1 MYRTPVRPQRSPGA
15 PRPAGRFPSP
25 VWCAAGSRS
34 PYGGSGYR
42 GGSPRGCHA
51 YSPSSPVCSPGSNR
65 GCWDGSAAGFG
76 GGPRGFGGQMRRRGD
91 GFRRP
96 RSFSPGSAQ
105 NVQVRFQVFSRDD
118 PIMTSEL
125 VWVKSGITLVEKYF
139 SPSMMQDPWAA
150 LQPIRVAD
158 AAATRLFAVNKQ
170 TDICPER
177 KQHQQKTDLR
187 SFNISPAVSGSDFS
201 DFRDQSL

>member
-105 NVQVRFQVFSRDD
+105 NVQLGSSDA
-118 PIMTSEL
+118 P
-125 VWVKSGITLVEKYF
+125 VEKYF

-158 AAATRLFAVNKQ
+158 AAATRR
-170 TDICPER
+170 T
-177 KQHQQKTDLR
+177 T
-187 SFNISPAVSGSDFS
+187 
-201 DFRDQSL
+201 